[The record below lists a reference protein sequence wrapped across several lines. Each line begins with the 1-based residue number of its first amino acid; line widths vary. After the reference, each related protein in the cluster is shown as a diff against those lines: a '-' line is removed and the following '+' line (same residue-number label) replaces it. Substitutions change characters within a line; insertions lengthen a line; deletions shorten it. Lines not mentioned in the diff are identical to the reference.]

1 MNEIRKPVDLYLED
15 FYSWALRQAELLR
28 AGKYEL
34 VDIDNVAEE
43 LESLGR
49 GEARLLKS
57 HYRTLLL
64 HLLKWVHQPGRR
76 TRSWELSIHRARIDA
91 DEVIADNPGLKPR
104 IEELYASAYKSARL
118 QAAAETRLSLKRFPE
133 ANPFPYAQ
141 AMAEDWLPE

>member
-34 VDIDNVAEE
+34 VDVDNVAEE

-49 GEARLLKS
+49 GEARELKS
-57 HYRTLLL
+57 HYKTLLL

-76 TRSWELSIHRARIDA
+76 TRSWELSIHRARD
-91 DEVIADNPGLKPR
+91 DIAETLAENPGLKPR
-104 IEELYASAYKSARL
+104 MQELYNGAYPGARREASR
-118 QAAAETRLSLKRFPE
+118 QTRLTIRRFPE
-133 ANPFPYAQ
+133 ANPFPYDQ